1 MNIWLPCK
9 LNFHRNV
16 QEDKEWDLSEEMV
29 ADLKEIFILF
39 DKDTDGVLTIEQVY
53 QAMNV
58 MGMRR
63 PGKICFEV
71 NLYYI
76 IWKEYRK
83 LFLTMKECSI

>member
-1 MNIWLPCK
+1 M
-9 LNFHRNV
+9 

-63 PGKICFEV
+63 PGNKSKNVPFTQREKLSSLVATNCKSI
-71 NLYYI
+71 YI
-76 IWKEYRK
+76 
-83 LFLTMKECSI
+83 

>member
-1 MNIWLPCK
+1 M
-9 LNFHRNV
+9 

-63 PGKICFEV
+63 PGNKSKMCLLQNVRNFQA
-71 NLYYI
+71 LSPQ
-76 IWKEYRK
+76 
-83 LFLTMKECSI
+83 TASIAK

>member
-1 MNIWLPCK
+1 MFTTNM
-9 LNFHRNV
+9 

-63 PGKICFEV
+63 PGNKSRHKHLLLCQP
-71 NLYYI
+71 LHYYM
-76 IWKEYRK
+76 IWKGYRK
-83 LFLTMKECSI
+83 